1 MKTIITSAKT
11 IIKTAKLVPFS
22 GIHTLIGIKS
32 GEGNIFYFPQPD
44 IVFKKDQTEAENMER
59 TKALF
64 YQLFNYDTH
73 TNNLYF
79 IRLEISSL
87 IQEIKLAIDS
97 LTSPVKV
104 SFEKIYKEVLE
115 IENKGG
121 FYKKTDYWNRHIE
134 GLKNDI
140 NTLIEKLNVEN
151 SGLFNVYL
159 AQTVERY
166 KSERNT
172 FKNLLNS
179 IYTRRKLS
187 VLENS
192 FIKHANYITGILNRE
207 QWQKDA
213 YKFYNIYNS
222 MEENERREFLNAL
235 SITENEIASVRKMT
249 KEQWKAFL
257 NNILPAVYLF
267 VTNYVNKDN
276 YIEILENNKILKN
289 ISSLNQEQW
298 LDFKIKLFNNKNSNF
313 ERLISFFKTEQNK
326 VLHENWKAEQRNFI
340 NFVYDN
346 KYISELSDAVS
357 VVLADYTEFKMWN
370 DEFFNVHNI
379 KINDVS
385 SKFSDWLS
393 YLTESQWEEVKTVLK
408 ANENNQYIRPL
419 LEILKEPKMEGQEPE
434 FSAEKRRFINYIN
447 ENKKATLEVIGTLE
461 NKEEIKK
468 ELEKC
473 VSLKDVHALLRN
485 EEKKE
490 IIKSDSSS
498 ISLENEDLKWEKT
511 ENNVSLEI
519 EDWLSYLTESQWEEV
534 KTVLKANENN
544 QYIRPLLEI
553 LKLPS
558 QEKNEPEFSAEKRRF
573 INYINENKKASLE
586 IIETL
591 ENKNEIK
598 EELEK
603 WVNLKDVHTL
613 LRNEE
618 KKEIIKSDS
627 SSISLENEDLK
638 WEKTENNVSLE
649 IEDWLSY
656 LTESQWEEVK
666 TVLKA
671 NENNQYIRPLLEILK
686 LPSQEKNEPE
696 FSAEKRRFINYINE
710 NKKASLEIIET
721 LENKN
726 EIKEELEKWVDL
738 EDVHTLLRNEEK
750 KEIIKNDFSSISLE
764 NEDLKW
770 EKTENNVP
778 LEIEDWLSYLTESQ
792 WEEMKSVLKDN
803 EDKEYVNPVLE
814 ILSGTDFKDAEKLRL
829 FQKEKFIKYI
839 NDNKSLADK
848 FMKIV
853 SQNKVLYKSINN
865 WVNKDVN
872 KFDIKKEQI
881 NKHSNQVNRNY
892 GFSKLQNLRFSNKT
906 KRFINDWI
914 SDIEMREYQ
923 YLEKAPAVKTYNV
936 DSHFKN
942 INIWFK
948 QKKYSNEI
956 WQRTRTLDNS
966 GTILKNNNL
975 MYKKNYRGWNN
986 MINYS
991 LLNSF
996 ENGNNSHIGAVFETY
1011 KSGTFTNIESKDINK
1026 FSSFNNSLRNTWNFY
1041 RHLEKVY
1048 GYADNNES
1056 SKYINFG
1063 YMHFNYKE
1071 PLASFSGRKDFQ
1083 DIYNEKFLNGA
1094 YKNYSA
1100 DAFNINRSS
1109 IFGNIN
1115 KMTLNKGNYDMMA
1128 NKISYLLTGNHNKT
1142 AENEF
1147 SQYKIADLVVV
1158 KKDYGHTAIDNTPK
1172 MPEIQNEV
1180 KKAVNS
1186 QINDIITVK
1195 HNETEERNGNK
1206 EVYELTKRLNLQQKE
1221 IEKILTSQKQMLKI
1235 TDISIVT
1242 EKIMNQMQSQ
1252 LRLEKLRR
1260 GL

>member
-64 YQLFNYDTH
+64 YQLFNYGTH

-393 YLTESQWEEVKTVLK
+393 YLTENQWEEMKTVLKANENNKYIRPLLEILKLPSQEKNEPEFSAEKRRFINYINENKKASLEIIETLENKNEIKEELEKWVDLKNVHTLLRNEEKKEIIKSDFSSISLENEDLKWEKTENNVSLEIEDWLSYLTESQWEEVKTVLK

-461 NKEEIKK
+461 NKEEIKR
-468 ELEKC
+468 ELEKW

-498 ISLENEDLKWEKT
+498 ISLENDDLKWEKT

-519 EDWLSYLTESQWEEV
+519 EDWLSYLTENQWEEV
-534 KTVLKANENN
+534 KT
-544 QYIRPLLEI
+544 
-553 LKLPS
+553 
-558 QEKNEPEFSAEKRRF
+558 
-573 INYINENKKASLE
+573 
-586 IIETL
+586 
-591 ENKNEIK
+591 
-598 EELEK
+598 
-603 WVNLKDVHTL
+603 
-613 LRNEE
+613 
-618 KKEIIKSDS
+618 
-627 SSISLENEDLK
+627 
-638 WEKTENNVSLE
+638 
-649 IEDWLSY
+649 
-656 LTESQWEEVK
+656 
-666 TVLKA
+666 
-671 NENNQYIRPLLEILK
+671 
-686 LPSQEKNEPE
+686 
-696 FSAEKRRFINYINE
+696 
-710 NKKASLEIIET
+710 
-721 LENKN
+721 
-726 EIKEELEKWVDL
+726 
-738 EDVHTLLRNEEK
+738 
-750 KEIIKNDFSSISLE
+750 
-764 NEDLKW
+764 
-770 EKTENNVP
+770 
-778 LEIEDWLSYLTESQ
+778 
-792 WEEMKSVLKDN
+792 VLKDN

-892 GFSKLQNLRFSNKT
+892 GFSKLQNLRFSDKT

-923 YLEKAPAVKTYNV
+923 YLEKVPVSKTYNV

-942 INIWFK
+942 INVWFK
-948 QKKYSNEI
+948 QKRYANEI

-966 GTILKNNNL
+966 GITLKNNNL
-975 MYKKNYRGWNN
+975 MYKKNYRSWNN

-1011 KSGTFTNIESKDINK
+1011 KSGTFTNIENNDINK
-1026 FSSFNNSLRNTWNFY
+1026 FSSYNNSLRNTWNFY
-1041 RHLEKVY
+1041 KPLEKVY

-1071 PLASFSGRKDFQ
+1071 PLASFSGQKDFQ

-1109 IFGNIN
+1109 VFGNIN
-1115 KMTLNKGNYDMMA
+1115 KMTLNKGNYDMTA
-1128 NKISYLLTGNHNKT
+1128 NKISYLLTENHNKAT
-1142 AENEF
+1142 ENEL

-1158 KKDYGHTAIDNTPK
+1158 RKDYGHTAIDNTPK

-1186 QINDIITVK
+1186 QMNDIITVK

>member
-121 FYKKTDYWNRHIE
+121 FYKKTDYWNRRIE

-235 SITENEIASVRKMT
+235 SITENEIVSVRKMT

-313 ERLISFFKTEQNK
+313 ECLISFFKTEQNK

-393 YLTESQWEEVKTVLK
+393 YLTE
-408 ANENNQYIRPL
+408 N
-419 LEILKEPKMEGQEPE
+419 
-434 FSAEKRRFINYIN
+434 
-447 ENKKATLEVIGTLE
+447 
-461 NKEEIKK
+461 
-468 ELEKC
+468 
-473 VSLKDVHALLRN
+473 
-485 EEKKE
+485 
-490 IIKSDSSS
+490 
-498 ISLENEDLKWEKT
+498 
-511 ENNVSLEI
+511 
-519 EDWLSYLTESQWEEV
+519 QWEEV

-573 INYINENKKASLE
+573 INYINENKK
-586 IIETL
+586 
-591 ENKNEIK
+591 
-598 EELEK
+598 
-603 WVNLKDVHTL
+603 V
-613 LRNEE
+613 
-618 KKEIIKSDS
+618 
-627 SSISLENEDLK
+627 
-638 WEKTENNVSLE
+638 
-649 IEDWLSY
+649 
-656 LTESQWEEVK
+656 
-666 TVLKA
+666 
-671 NENNQYIRPLLEILK
+671 
-686 LPSQEKNEPE
+686 
-696 FSAEKRRFINYINE
+696 
-710 NKKASLEIIET
+710 SLEIIET

-750 KEIIKNDFSSISLE
+750 REIIKSDSSSISLE

-770 EKTENNVP
+770 EKTENNVS

-892 GFSKLQNLRFSNKT
+892 GFSKLQNLRFSDKT

-942 INIWFK
+942 INVWFK
-948 QKKYSNEI
+948 QKRYANEI

-966 GTILKNNNL
+966 GITLKNNNL

-996 ENGNNSHIGAVFETY
+996 ENVNNSHIGAVFETY
-1011 KSGTFTNIESKDINK
+1011 KSGTFTNIENNDINK
-1026 FSSFNNSLRNTWNFY
+1026 FSNYNNSLRNTWNFY
-1041 RHLEKVY
+1041 KPLEKVY

-1071 PLASFSGRKDFQ
+1071 PLASFSGQKDFQ

-1115 KMTLNKGNYDMMA
+1115 KMALNKGNYDMMA
-1128 NKISYLLTGNHNKT
+1128 NNISYLLTGNHNKT

-1186 QINDIITVK
+1186 QMNDIITVK

>member
-64 YQLFNYDTH
+64 YQLFNYGTH

-393 YLTESQWEEVKTVLK
+393 YLTENQWEEMKTVLKANENNKYIRPLLEILKLPSQEKNEPEFSAEKRRFINYINENKKASLEIIETLENKNEIKEELEKWVDLKNVHTLLRNEEKKEIIKSDFSSISLENEDLKWEKTENNVSLEIEDWLSYLTESQWEEVKTVLK

-461 NKEEIKK
+461 NKEEIKR
-468 ELEKC
+468 ELEKW

-498 ISLENEDLKWEKT
+498 ISLENDDLKWEKT

-519 EDWLSYLTESQWEEV
+519 EDWLSYLTENQWEEV
-534 KTVLKANENN
+534 KT
-544 QYIRPLLEI
+544 
-553 LKLPS
+553 
-558 QEKNEPEFSAEKRRF
+558 
-573 INYINENKKASLE
+573 
-586 IIETL
+586 
-591 ENKNEIK
+591 
-598 EELEK
+598 
-603 WVNLKDVHTL
+603 
-613 LRNEE
+613 
-618 KKEIIKSDS
+618 
-627 SSISLENEDLK
+627 
-638 WEKTENNVSLE
+638 
-649 IEDWLSY
+649 
-656 LTESQWEEVK
+656 
-666 TVLKA
+666 
-671 NENNQYIRPLLEILK
+671 
-686 LPSQEKNEPE
+686 
-696 FSAEKRRFINYINE
+696 
-710 NKKASLEIIET
+710 
-721 LENKN
+721 
-726 EIKEELEKWVDL
+726 
-738 EDVHTLLRNEEK
+738 
-750 KEIIKNDFSSISLE
+750 
-764 NEDLKW
+764 
-770 EKTENNVP
+770 
-778 LEIEDWLSYLTESQ
+778 
-792 WEEMKSVLKDN
+792 VLKDN

-892 GFSKLQNLRFSNKT
+892 GFSKLQNLRFSDKT

-923 YLEKAPAVKTYNV
+923 YLEKVPVSKTYNV

-942 INIWFK
+942 INVWFK
-948 QKKYSNEI
+948 QKRYANEI

-966 GTILKNNNL
+966 GITLKNNNL
-975 MYKKNYRGWNN
+975 MYKKNYRSWNN

-1011 KSGTFTNIESKDINK
+1011 KSGTFTNIENNDINK
-1026 FSSFNNSLRNTWNFY
+1026 FSSYNNSLRNTWNFY
-1041 RHLEKVY
+1041 KPLE
-1048 GYADNNES
+1048 
-1056 SKYINFG
+1056 
-1063 YMHFNYKE
+1063 
-1071 PLASFSGRKDFQ
+1071 
-1083 DIYNEKFLNGA
+1083 
-1094 YKNYSA
+1094 
-1100 DAFNINRSS
+1100 
-1109 IFGNIN
+1109 
-1115 KMTLNKGNYDMMA
+1115 
-1128 NKISYLLTGNHNKT
+1128 
-1142 AENEF
+1142 
-1147 SQYKIADLVVV
+1147 
-1158 KKDYGHTAIDNTPK
+1158 
-1172 MPEIQNEV
+1172 
-1180 KKAVNS
+1180 
-1186 QINDIITVK
+1186 
-1195 HNETEERNGNK
+1195 
-1206 EVYELTKRLNLQQKE
+1206 
-1221 IEKILTSQKQMLKI
+1221 
-1235 TDISIVT
+1235 
-1242 EKIMNQMQSQ
+1242 
-1252 LRLEKLRR
+1252 
-1260 GL
+1260 

>member
-121 FYKKTDYWNRHIE
+121 FYKKTDYWNRRIE

-393 YLTESQWEEVKTVLK
+393 YLTE
-408 ANENNQYIRPL
+408 N
-419 LEILKEPKMEGQEPE
+419 
-434 FSAEKRRFINYIN
+434 
-447 ENKKATLEVIGTLE
+447 
-461 NKEEIKK
+461 
-468 ELEKC
+468 
-473 VSLKDVHALLRN
+473 
-485 EEKKE
+485 
-490 IIKSDSSS
+490 
-498 ISLENEDLKWEKT
+498 
-511 ENNVSLEI
+511 
-519 EDWLSYLTESQWEEV
+519 QWEEV

-573 INYINENKKASLE
+573 INYINENKKTSLE

-591 ENKNEIK
+591 ENKEEIK
-598 EELEK
+598 KELEK
-603 WVNLKDVHTL
+603 WVSLKDVHAL

-618 KKEIIKSDS
+618 KKEIIKSNSLS
-627 SSISLENEDLK
+627 SSLENEDLK
-638 WEKTENNVSLE
+638 REKAENQVSLE
-649 IEDWLSY
+649 IKDWLSY

-666 TVLKA
+666 T
-671 NENNQYIRPLLEILK
+671 
-686 LPSQEKNEPE
+686 
-696 FSAEKRRFINYINE
+696 
-710 NKKASLEIIET
+710 
-721 LENKN
+721 
-726 EIKEELEKWVDL
+726 
-738 EDVHTLLRNEEK
+738 
-750 KEIIKNDFSSISLE
+750 
-764 NEDLKW
+764 
-770 EKTENNVP
+770 
-778 LEIEDWLSYLTESQ
+778 
-792 WEEMKSVLKDN
+792 VLKDN

-923 YLEKAPAVKTYNV
+923 YLEKVPVSKTYNV

-942 INIWFK
+942 INVWFK
-948 QKKYSNEI
+948 QKRYANEI

-966 GTILKNNNL
+966 GITLKNNNL
-975 MYKKNYRGWNN
+975 MYKKNYRSWNN

-1011 KSGTFTNIESKDINK
+1011 KSGTFTNIENNDINK
-1026 FSSFNNSLRNTWNFY
+1026 FSSYNNSLRNTWNFY
-1041 RHLEKVY
+1041 KPLEKVY

-1071 PLASFSGRKDFQ
+1071 PLASFSGQKDFQ

-1109 IFGNIN
+1109 VFGNIN
-1115 KMTLNKGNYDMMA
+1115 KMTLNKGNYDMTA
-1128 NKISYLLTGNHNKT
+1128 NKISYLLTENHNKAT
-1142 AENEF
+1142 ENEL

-1158 KKDYGHTAIDNTPK
+1158 RKDYGHTAIDNTPK

-1186 QINDIITVK
+1186 QMNDIITVK